1 MVIKSP
7 IQIKKILFAT
17 DFSFFSK
24 KARDYTITLARKF
37 KAEVDVLHAIETIYY
52 LDRDDPE
59 FVEWLHTL
67 EQDLEHRMEETLDVF
82 RRYGISARGELIFG
96 TPWKVVVKYAEDRNM
111 DLVVIGSHG
120 LRTEEGQLLLG
131 TTSHKIALTS
141 PVPVLIVRPDEQ
153 DIPNMV

>member
-1 MVIKSP
+1 MAVKSP

-17 DFSFFSK
+17 DFSFFSE

-37 KAEVDVLHAIETIYY
+37 KAQVDVLHAIETIYY

-59 FVEWLHTL
+59 IVEWLHTL
-67 EQDLEHRMEETLDVF
+67 ERELERRMDETLEVF
-82 RRYGISARGELIFG
+82 HRYGLSARGELIFG
-96 TPWKVVVKYAEDRNM
+96 TPWKVVVKYAEDRGM

-120 LRTEEGQLLLG
+120 LRTDEGQILLG

-141 PVPVLIVRPDEQ
+141 PVPVLIVRPDER
-153 DIPNMV
+153 DISTID